1 MNLLN
6 LDDKT
11 REPFSKT
18 VQSLIQKH
26 KIQPADIFMN
36 VLESQ
41 EAPEM
46 NYWMTKVLVQEHFV
60 SAQKELAKDE
70 AGESVKPLQ
79 AACLLQNVG
88 MVAALLELNAFVG
101 GMADQDF
108 QLAARIASKQ
118 EDEAVM
124 GLLMRYA
131 QELGNLEIMMKEL
144 QNAPIQ

>member
-6 LDDKT
+6 LDENT
-11 REPFSKT
+11 REAFSKM
-18 VQSLIQKH
+18 VQTLIQKH
-26 KIQPADIFMN
+26 KIQPVDIFMN

-60 SAQKELAKDE
+60 SAQKEIAKDE
-70 AGESVKPLQ
+70 ADESVKPLQ

-88 MVAALLELNAFVG
+88 MVAALLELNAFTG
-101 GMADQDF
+101 GMADKDF
-108 QLAARIASKQ
+108 QLAARISSKH
-118 EDEAVM
+118 EDEALM

-131 QELGNLEIMMKEL
+131 QELGNLEIMMKAL
-144 QNAPIQ
+144 QNSPIQ

>member
-144 QNAPIQ
+144 QNAPVQ

>member
-6 LDDKT
+6 LDEKT

-18 VQSLIQKH
+18 VQTLIQKH

-79 AACLLQNVG
+79 AACLLQNIG

-101 GMADQDF
+101 GMADNDF
-108 QLAARIASKQ
+108 QLAARIASKH
-118 EDEAVM
+118 EDEAIM
-124 GLLMRYA
+124 SLLMRYA
-131 QELGNLEIMMKEL
+131 QELGNLEIMMKAL